1 MRPRAIIGVVLILIG
16 IVIIVFLTV
25 GLFGIMAHDADN
37 ISDVFNTIES
47 NSILFGVIFGIP
59 VVACFFS
66 DISFSF
72 FLANLTLI

>member
-1 MRPRAIIGVVLILIG
+1 MRSRAIIGVVLILIG

-59 VVACFFS
+59 VVACFLPGYYLAKS
-66 DISFSF
+66 D
-72 FLANLTLI
+72 